1 MTTWL
6 QSLRVQLLG
15 VACVLSIVLIALALA
30 PERASAGRYT
40 VVQCD
45 RSNRSYTDA
54 IFERRNSGD
63 YAFGFRCNED
73 EDASSLQIHPITG
86 APSDRWGR
94 ISWAAPAGT
103 KIVGVSAEARMRN
116 DSGQQARLSFLDP
129 AGNEVGRIATGSDS
143 PGGFL
148 RYERQ
153 LTDGGRDRFAASL
166 NCVNANPCRMTD
178 QARTWIRSVKLT
190 LSDNS
195 PPGAALAGSLAAGG
209 WQRGSGSIQA
219 YGLDFGSGV
228 RRLDVSVNGRG
239 VPPSQSFEC
248 ALIAGSSVATR
259 TNPCPGYTPLSA
271 TLDTRTPP
279 FANGANRILA
289 CAHDLSGGA
298 GCAEISVAVDNAP
311 PELAFANSRDP
322 EEPEL
327 IRAPVADRHSGLA
340 STSGAIAYRPLAGGA
355 WRELPTRLVGGELQA
370 VVDSGS
376 EPPGR
381 YLFRAGAADVVGNST
396 TTSARAD
403 GSQMVLAFPLRQ
415 ATRLEASIEGDDAAV
430 VDYGRTPSLEGV
442 LLAADGSPL
451 PSHAVEVMETF
462 APGSS
467 LEPVGRTIA
476 TDARGRFSLQLSRG
490 PSRSVAV
497 TYAGTRRYLAAS
509 PQALDLQVRGTATLA
524 LLRKRVNAGRKALF
538 HGSVGS
544 YGAAIS
550 EGKLVELQ
558 VKGGGIRRYRTVRQ
572 AFRTDPR
579 GNWSLR
585 YGFDRFY
592 ERPTRFRF
600 RLKVSREGGWPYLSP
615 SVSRSR
621 TLTVIPRKRY
631 AR

>member
-1 MTTWL
+1 MTSWL

-15 VACVLSIVLIALALA
+15 VACVLAIVLIAVALA

-40 VVQCD
+40 VAQCD
-45 RSNRSYTDA
+45 RSNRAYTDA

-94 ISWAAPAGT
+94 ISWAAPPGA
-103 KIVGVSAEARMRN
+103 KIVGVSAEARLRN

-129 AGNEVGRIATGSDS
+129 AGNEVGRIATGSDTA
-143 PGGFL
+143 GGFV

-190 LSDNS
+190 LSDNAT
-195 PPGAALAGSLAAGG
+195 PAVFLGGALTAPG
-209 WQRGSGSIQA
+209 WRRGSGELTVLGGD
-219 YGLDFGSGV
+219 YGSGIRKV
-228 RRLDVSVNGRG
+228 DVSVNGRG
-239 VPPSQSFEC
+239 VPPSQSLQC
-248 ALIAGSSVATR
+248 ALIAGSTVATR
-259 TNPCPGYTPLSA
+259 TSPCPAYAGIGA
-271 TLDTRTPP
+271 TLDTRSGP
-279 FANGANRILA
+279 FVNGANRVLT
-289 CAHDLSGGA
+289 CAHDFSGGV
-298 GCAEISVAVDNAP
+298 GCQEISIAVDNAP

-340 STSGAIAYRPLAGGA
+340 KAPGTIAYRPVDGGA
-355 WRELPTRLVGGELQA
+355 WRELPTQLVGGELRVQ
-370 VVDSGS
+370 VDSDS

-381 YLFRAGAADVVGNST
+381 YLFRASAADAVGNSV

-403 GSQMVLAFPLRQ
+403 GSQMVLTFPLRQ

-430 VDYGRTPSLEGV
+430 VEYGRTPALEGI
-442 LLAADGSPL
+442 LLAADGSPIG
-451 PSHAVEVMETF
+451 SQAVEVVESF
-462 APGSS
+462 AAGSS
-467 LEPVGRTIA
+467 LEPIGRTVA

-490 PSRSVAV
+490 PSRAIAV
-497 TYAGTRRYLAAS
+497 SFAGTRRYLAAS
-509 PQALDLQVRGTATLA
+509 PHALDLQVRSMATLT
-524 LLRKRVNAGRKALF
+524 LLRKRVRAGRKAHF
-538 HGSVGS
+538 QGSVGS
-544 YGAAIS
+544 YGAAIAD
-550 EGKLVELQ
+550 GKLVELQ

-572 AFRTDPR
+572 AFRTDPS
-579 GNWSLR
+579 GNWRLR

-600 RLKVSREGGWPYLSP
+600 RLKVSREGAWPYLSP
-615 SVSRSR
+615 SLSRSR
-621 TLTVIPRKRY
+621 PLTVIPRKR
-631 AR
+631 